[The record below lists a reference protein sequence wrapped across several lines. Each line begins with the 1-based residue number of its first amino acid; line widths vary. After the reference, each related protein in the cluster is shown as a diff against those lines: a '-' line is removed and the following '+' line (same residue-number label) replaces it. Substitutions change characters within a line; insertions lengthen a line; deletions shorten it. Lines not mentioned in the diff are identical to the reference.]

1 MVLFGTWWSS
11 VSNGRSQHPVL
22 GAYEIVD
29 HIIQN
34 EEVEYL
40 ADVVKRVVLSLGKG
54 GSSSAAGWE
63 GLQCY
68 IVYNKILFVK
78 HIFFRTQVQSL
89 PCLVTKPPTHCL
101 F

>member
-1 MVLFGTWWSS
+1 MLIGTQWSS
-11 VSNGRSQHPVL
+11 VSNGRSRHPVL

-29 HIIQN
+29 HINQDD
-34 EEVEYL
+34 EVEYL

-68 IVYNKILFVK
+68 DIVYNKILFDK
-78 HIFFRTQVQSL
+78 HIFFSDSSPVIAL
-89 PCLVTKPPTHCL
+89 PCH
-101 F
+101 